1 MANNIKHVDLYT
13 GAARIRLALENLNH
27 VWQDAT
33 DHWNDSVSRAF
44 LEQHIEPLVPV
55 VKNSLDAVT
64 RMQTL
69 LDQAQR
75 DCSE

>member
-1 MANNIKHVDLYT
+1 MAKNIKGVDLYT
-13 GAARIRLALENLNH
+13 GSARIRLALENLHH
-27 VWQDAT
+27 VWQDSA
-33 DHWNDSVSRAF
+33 DHWNDSVSKSF
-44 LEQHIEPLVPV
+44 CDNHIEPIVPI
-55 VKNSLDAVT
+55 VKNALDAVV